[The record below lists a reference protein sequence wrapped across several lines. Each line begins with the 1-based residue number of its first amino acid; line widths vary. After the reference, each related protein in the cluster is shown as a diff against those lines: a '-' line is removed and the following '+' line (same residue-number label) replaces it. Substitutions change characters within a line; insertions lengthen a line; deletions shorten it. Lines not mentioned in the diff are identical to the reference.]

1 MKFLDY
7 SIENKWD
14 YEIGYY
20 LTCDNSRI
28 AKSLNQYE
36 LYKKIINIP
45 GDIVEFGV
53 YKGGSLIRMATYRDT
68 LEVDSSRKIIAFDAF
83 GSFPR
88 VGSIIDDNFIDK
100 FENEGGDGIYI
111 SELEDCLKYKKI
123 RNVELIKGD
132 INSTLEEYI
141 FNNPALKVALL
152 HIDVDV
158 EKPTKTILENLYD
171 RVVPGGLIVLDD
183 YGVIHGETKAVDGFF
198 SDMNIKLQKL
208 PFSRTPV
215 FIVKE

>member
-1 MKFLDY
+1 MKFINYDV
-7 SIENKWD
+7 ENKWD

-45 GDIVEFGV
+45 GDIVECGV

-68 LEVDSSRKIIAFDAF
+68 LEVNMSRKIIAFDAF

-88 VGSIIDDNFIDK
+88 VESKIDDNFIDQ
-100 FENEGGDGIYI
+100 FESEGGEGIAI
-111 SELEDCLKYKKI
+111 SELKECLEYKNIKNI
-123 RNVELIKGD
+123 ELIKGD
-132 INSTLEEYI
+132 INSTLEGYI
-141 FNNPALKVALL
+141 VKNPALKVALL

-158 EKPTKTILENLYD
+158 EKPTKTILKHLYE

-183 YGVIHGETKAVDGFF
+183 YGVIHGETKAVDDFF
-198 SDMNIKLQKL
+198 ADMGVSIQKL
-208 PFSRTPV
+208 PFSKTPA
-215 FIVKE
+215 FIVKR

>member
-7 SIENKWD
+7 SVENKWD

-28 AKSLNQYE
+28 SKSLNQYE

-53 YKGGSLIRMATYRDT
+53 YKGGSLIRMATFRET

-88 VGSIIDDNFIDK
+88 VGSKADDKFIAK
-100 FENEGGDGIYI
+100 FENEGGDGISL
-111 SELEDCLKYKKI
+111 SELENCLKYKKI

-132 INSTLEEYI
+132 INLSLQEYI
-141 FNNPALKVALL
+141 LNNPALKVALL

-158 EKPTKTILENLYD
+158 EKPTKTILEN
-171 RVVPGGLIVLDD
+171 
-183 YGVIHGETKAVDGFF
+183 
-198 SDMNIKLQKL
+198 
-208 PFSRTPV
+208 
-215 FIVKE
+215 

>member
-7 SIENKWD
+7 SVESKWD

-45 GDIVEFGV
+45 GDIFEFGV

-68 LEVDSSRKIIAFDAF
+68 LEADASRKIIAFDAF

-88 VGSIIDDNFIDK
+88 AGSKDDNKFIDK
-100 FENEGGDGIYI
+100 FENEGGDGISV

-132 INSTLEEYI
+132 INSTLEGYI
-141 FNNPALKVALL
+141 LKNPAVKVALL

-158 EKPTKTILENLYD
+158 EKPTKIILENLYD
-171 RVVPGGLIVLDD
+171 KVVPGGLIVLDD
-183 YGVIHGETKAVDGFF
+183 YGVIQGETKAVDDFF
-198 SDMNIKLQKL
+198 SDMKIKLQKL
-208 PFSRTPV
+208 PLSKTPV